1 MSDILWSVFFKKC
14 KRGICRTQTWVT
26 FVLEKNLFL
35 KNYTLFLTNF
45 VFEYTYCWVVEA
57 ADSLDN
63 VRRSAK
69 GFVAPPATKA
79 VPLFLLAENPRVTA
93 GRLLGKKSKEA
104 GYIDKGG

>member
-1 MSDILWSVFFKKC
+1 MGYIFYRKKSFFKKRYFIFN
-14 KRGICRTQTWVT
+14 K
-26 FVLEKNLFL
+26 
-35 KNYTLFLTNF
+35 F

-69 GFVAPPATKA
+69 GLVAPPATKA
-79 VPLFLLAENPRVTA
+79 VPLFLLAESPRVTA